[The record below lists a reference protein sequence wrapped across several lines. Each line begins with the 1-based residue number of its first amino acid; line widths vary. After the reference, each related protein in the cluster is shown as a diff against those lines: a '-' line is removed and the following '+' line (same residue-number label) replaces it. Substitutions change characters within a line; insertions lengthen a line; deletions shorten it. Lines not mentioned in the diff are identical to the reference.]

1 LALRKILTFGDEQL
15 NKKCRTVEK
24 IDDRIISLLDD
35 MAETLYESGGV
46 GLAAPQI
53 GILKRICVIDI
64 GEGLIELINPE
75 IIETSGSI
83 NDVEG
88 CLSLPGKWGYV
99 ERPEKVT
106 VRATNRNG
114 EVYEM
119 TGEGLLARAFCHEID
134 HLDGVLFVT
143 HVTEFVDVER
153 NEE

>member
-75 IIETSGSI
+75 IISVYGSEI
-83 NDVEG
+83 ADEG
-88 CLSLPGKWGYV
+88 CLSVPGKYGKV
-99 ERPEKVT
+99 ERPTEVT
-106 VRATNRNG
+106 VRATDRDGN
-114 EVYEM
+114 EYEI
-119 TGEGLLARAFCHEID
+119 TGEGLLARALCHEID
-134 HLDGVLFVT
+134 HLDGIV
-143 HVTEFVDVER
+143 FVDKVIEYT
-153 NEE
+153 EVD